1 MIGIVGFLAL
11 SMLAMAGAL
20 DGEIAMPATPEL
32 IRSST
37 MRTSPVSSALDA
49 GPVYT
54 HLYSEFG
61 FSLFQSSHPLPSTV
75 KKGLSRP
82 FTTTA
87 RVFFWARAGLL
98 STSRNPARPVRMS
111 MVRFIRL
118 LRVMGGSELRS
129 GLRVGRGVGRRRPP
143 IDHTPARR
151 PTPGAAGALTLAQIS
166 ADLRFD
172 DTELS
177 RRQS

>member
-11 SMLAMAGAL
+11 SMLAIAGAF
-20 DGEIAMPATPEL
+20 DGEIAMPAAPEL

-37 MRTSPVSSALDA
+37 MRTSPVSSALEA

-54 HLYSEFG
+54 HLYSELG

-75 KKGLSRP
+75 KNGLSRP

-98 STSRNPARPVRMS
+98 ATSRNPTRPVRMS
-111 MVRFIRL
+111 IVRFIPL
-118 LRVMGGSELRS
+118 LRVGGQTFTLVASRS
-129 GLRVGRGVGRRRPP
+129 GGGRSTA
-143 IDHTPARR
+143 DHRTTIP
-151 PTPGAAGALTLAQIS
+151 
-166 ADLRFD
+166 
-172 DTELS
+172 
-177 RRQS
+177 